1 MKNIFYIFIEHVED
15 TIPESIYDVAIIYP
29 NLCTFIFGG
38 NNITMFFDIFMAF
51 ENIFYRGGFNSFG
64 YIEFD
69 IKFY

>member
-15 TIPESIYDVAIIYP
+15 TIPEFIYDVAIIYP

-38 NNITMFFDIFMAF
+38 NNITMFFDILIAF
-51 ENIFYRGGFNSFG
+51 ENIFYNGGFNSFG

-69 IKFY
+69 IRFY